1 MNLEQL
7 VTSIEQIDLDL
18 RRQSMR
24 AVSCSLTVRNW
35 LIGWHI
41 AEYELKGED
50 RAVYGDGLLRALSE
64 RLSSQG
70 LSGCD
75 RRLLYRY
82 RKLYRV
88 YPHIVQSLSGHL
100 VDSEFTNQVP
110 STEIVQTVSG
120 QFIPDHIK
128 SLTFS
133 HLDLFVDIEDPLK
146 RSFYEIECIKGNWSV
161 RQLKRQITSLLFE
174 RTGLSR
180 KPEVLTELTR
190 QGSEANQ
197 PELIIRDPY
206 IFEFLGFKPSDA
218 MYESDL
224 EQMLLEKLQAFLLE
238 LGRGFCLEAGDNPPV
253 GLLLCTEKNHA
264 LVEYALAGMDSRL
277 FVSKYQLELPD
288 PERIRQYIEEQRK
301 ELEGSGPRSRST
313 RRAD

>member
-1 MNLEQL
+1 M
-7 VTSIEQIDLDL
+7 
-18 RRQSMR
+18 
-24 AVSCSLTVRNW
+24 
-35 LIGWHI
+35 
-41 AEYELKGED
+41 
-50 RAVYGDGLLRALSE
+50 
-64 RLSSQG
+64 
-70 LSGCD
+70 
-75 RRLLYRY
+75 
-82 RKLYRV
+82 
-88 YPHIVQSLSGHL
+88 
-100 VDSEFTNQVP
+100 
-110 STEIVQTVSG
+110 SG

-133 HLDLFVDIEDPLK
+133 HLDLLVDIEDPLK

-180 KPEVLTELTR
+180 KPELLTELTR

-238 LGRGFCLEAGDNPPV
+238 LGRGFCLEARQKRISIGNEDFYIDLVFYHRTLRCHVLLELKVDGFKHESLGQLNTYVNWYRNNMMEAGDNPPV

-313 RRAD
+313 GRAD